1 LKLWREI
8 ELAGD
13 QIGRMVLRTP
23 IIYSDI
29 LLKLTG
35 KKKATSF
42 RNLVKVFFAVYK
54 FVIWL

>member
-1 LKLWREI
+1 MKLWREI

-13 QIGRMVLRTP
+13 QIGRMVLGTP
-23 IIYSDI
+23 IIYSNT
-29 LLKLTG
+29 LSKLTG
-35 KKKATSF
+35 KKKATFF